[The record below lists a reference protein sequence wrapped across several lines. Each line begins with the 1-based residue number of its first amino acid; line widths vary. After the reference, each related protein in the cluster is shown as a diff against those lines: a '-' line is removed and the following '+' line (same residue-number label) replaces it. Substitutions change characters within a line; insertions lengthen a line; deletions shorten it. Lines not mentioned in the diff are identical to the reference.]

1 MVVTV
6 LGASGFVGR
15 ALVAALRAR
24 GDDVRAA
31 SLRVPNAAAAASASS
46 DAVVNLA
53 GATLAARW
61 TAARRREIERSRVDL
76 PRTFLDA
83 LAAGAS
89 RPRVY
94 VSASAIGYYGTS
106 RSATFDETSPPGDD
120 FLARVCIG
128 WEREARRAEQLG
140 MRVAIL
146 RTGLV
151 LGRDGGALARLLPIF
166 RLGLGGVVAS
176 GEQWYSWIH
185 IDDLVALYL
194 DALDRGAGPRNA
206 TAPEPV
212 TNRTFTRALGSA
224 LHRPTPF
231 PVPAFALTLVLGA
244 GATLLC
250 DGGRVLP
257 RAALASG
264 FSFAHPTLASALA
277 AIV

>member
-194 DALDRGAGPRNA
+194 DALDSGAGPRNA